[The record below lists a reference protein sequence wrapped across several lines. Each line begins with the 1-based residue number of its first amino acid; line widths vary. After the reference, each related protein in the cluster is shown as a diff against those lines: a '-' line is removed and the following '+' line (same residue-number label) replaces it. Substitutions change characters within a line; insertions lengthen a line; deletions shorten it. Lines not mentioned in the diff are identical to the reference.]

1 MEVLKVEEI
10 DGTKIE
16 LLKVSNPEWV
26 YMVEVDLGGDVIHQQ
41 WFKKGKL
48 EDAIIFFDT
57 KVLELLTFCNSFKT
71 FENK

>member
-1 MEVLKVEEI
+1 MEVLKSEEI
-10 DGTKIE
+10 DGTEIE
-16 LLKVSNPEWV
+16 LLKVSNLEWI
-26 YMVEVDLGGDVIHQQ
+26 YMVKVDLGGDVIHQQ

-48 EDAIIFFDT
+48 EDAKIFFDT